1 MNVRMRQMTFQKYEL
16 NDEILRALDGL
27 GYKAP
32 TEVQEKVIP
41 VALKKQDITV
51 KSQTGS
57 GKTAAFGIPICEM
70 VEWEENKPQALILT
84 PTRELADQ
92 VKEDITNIGRF
103 KRLRAAAVY
112 GKQPFAY
119 QKAELKQ
126 KCHVVVGTPGRV
138 MDHIKR
144 GTLVLDAI
152 EYFVLDE
159 ADEMLNMGFIAQVEE
174 IINALPTERMTML
187 FSATLPE
194 NVEKLCTKY
203 MKDPLQIEIASTETL
218 NSQIEHSLYVI
229 PEQQKAKLLRDVT
242 TVENP
247 DSCIIF
253 CRTKDQVDNVTEQL
267 EKYFYTCDKLHG
279 GMMQE
284 DRFAV
289 MNEFKRGE
297 FRYLVATDVAARGI
311 DIDNITHVINY
322 DIPLENESYVHRAGR
337 TGRAGKTGKAI
348 SFVTPN
354 EDRFLSDIE
363 AYIGFKIERKNMPTS
378 QAVFAAKDAFIE
390 KMESI
395 PKIKRDKSE
404 NLNKDIMKLYFN
416 GGKKK
421 KIRAFDFVGTI
432 TSIPGITAED
442 IGIIK
447 IQDTVSYIDIL
458 NGKGPTVLKE
468 MKNKTVKGKLLKV
481 HKAKK

>member
-1 MNVRMRQMTFQKYEL
+1 MNVRMRQMTFQKYQL
-16 NDEILRALDGL
+16 NDEINRALDGL

-41 VALKKQDITV
+41 VALKKQDIAV

-174 IINALPTERMTML
+174 IINALPKNRMTML

-203 MKDPLQIEIASTETL
+203 MKNPLHIEIASTETL
-218 NSQIEHSLYVI
+218 NNHIEHSLYVI
-229 PEQQKAKLLRDVT
+229 LEQQKAKLLRDVT
-242 TVENP
+242 TIENP

-363 AYIGFKIERKNMPTS
+363 AYIGFKIERKSNPTS

-395 PKIKRDKSE
+395 PKIKKDKSE

-432 TSIPGITAED
+432 TSIPGMTAED

-447 IQDTVSYIDIL
+447 IQDTVTFIDIL

-468 MKNKTVKGKLLKV
+468 MKNKTVKGKKLKV

>member
-1 MNVRMRQMTFQKYEL
+1 MTFQDYRL
-16 NDEILRALDGL
+16 SDEIKRALDGL
-27 GYKAP
+27 GYTAP

-41 VALKKQDITV
+41 VAMDHQDLVV

-70 VEWEENKPQALILT
+70 VNWEENKPQALILT

-103 KRLRAAAVY
+103 KRIRAAAVY

-119 QKAELKQ
+119 QKEELRQ

-138 MDHIKR
+138 LDHLER

-152 EYFVLDE
+152 DYLVLDE
-159 ADEMLNMGFIAQVEE
+159 ADEMLNMGFIDQVEA
-174 IINALPTERMTML
+174 IINQVPKKRTTML
-187 FSATLPE
+187 FSATIPE
-194 NVEKLCTKY
+194 NVEKLSVKY
-203 MKDPLQIEIASTETL
+203 MNNPQSIEIESTLTL
-218 NSQIEHSLYVI
+218 KNQIEHSLIMVN
-229 PEQQKAKLLRDVT
+229 EQQKFKLLRDVT

-267 EKYFYTCDKLHG
+267 EKHFYTCDKLHG

-289 MNEFKRGE
+289 MDEFKRGE

-311 DIDNITHVINY
+311 DVESITHVINY
-322 DIPLENESYVHRAGR
+322 DFPVEKESYVHRAGR

-354 EDRFLSDIE
+354 EDRYLDEIQS
-363 AYIGFKIERKNMPTS
+363 YIGFEIAKRNAPSS
-378 QAVFAAKDAFIE
+378 QSVARTKDAFIE
-390 KMESI
+390 KMEKI
-395 PKIKRDKSE
+395 PKLRKDKSE
-404 NLNKDIMKLYFN
+404 QINKDIMKLYFN

-447 IQDTVSYIDIL
+447 IQDTVTFIDIL
-458 NGKGPTVLKE
+458 NGKGPLVLKE
-468 MKNKTVKGKLLKV
+468 MKEKTVKGKVLKV
-481 HKAKK
+481 HKAKS